1 MRQFKYKDTDFFR
14 ISVYIDFRG
23 GNKILGT
30 PEHVMRQFAPE
41 GQGLQHA
48 VCGCMRASQYRETL
62 CDQSRRTFPRRAR
75 PSRDNGLLWPVR
87 ADAPVRTHAGTCSS
101 GTHMQHAGWP
111 PRAHSVRCT
120 PGAHREVPATRARM
134 HHA

>member
-41 GQGLQHA
+41 GQGLQD
-48 VCGCMRASQYRETL
+48 V
-62 CDQSRRTFPRRAR
+62 
-75 PSRDNGLLWPVR
+75 
-87 ADAPVRTHAGTCSS
+87 
-101 GTHMQHAGWP
+101 
-111 PRAHSVRCT
+111 
-120 PGAHREVPATRARM
+120 
-134 HHA
+134 